1 MSETELYV
9 DAHQPIVSL
18 HAKTLFALPWRS
30 QGNWERC
37 SDCNDNLIIPWPF
50 SLSLYKYI
58 YIPFRLTS
66 GFTSDS
72 FLRTFLFPQTVSQVA
87 AVTSGGCFA
96 EKPVGFKNKEERED
110 GPDPISRLIK
120 ELFRVYPYFDRN
132 RKQTSSSVVPS
143 SFETLRGDF
152 IRCLFF
158 FPLFLFSVLSSTLV
172 VLLRCQQ
179 ASCWKMIFGLIIDTR
194 SIAKDN
200 DADKRRNK
208 TGKSSRLIRHCYW
221 SYAA

>member
-1 MSETELYV
+1 M
-9 DAHQPIVSL
+9 
-18 HAKTLFALPWRS
+18 
-30 QGNWERC
+30 
-37 SDCNDNLIIPWPF
+37 
-50 SLSLYKYI
+50 
-58 YIPFRLTS
+58 
-66 GFTSDS
+66 
-72 FLRTFLFPQTVSQVA
+72 FLFPRTVSLVA
-87 AVTSGGCFA
+87 AVTSGGWFA
-96 EKPVGFKNKEERED
+96 EKPVGFRNKEERED

-143 SFETLRGDF
+143 LFETLRGDF

-158 FPLFLFSVLSSTLV
+158 FPLFLFIVPSSTLV
-172 VLLRCQQ
+172 VLLLSLSSSRCQQ

-200 DADKRRNK
+200 DADKRQNK
-208 TGKSSRLIRHCYW
+208 NGKSGRLIRHCYW